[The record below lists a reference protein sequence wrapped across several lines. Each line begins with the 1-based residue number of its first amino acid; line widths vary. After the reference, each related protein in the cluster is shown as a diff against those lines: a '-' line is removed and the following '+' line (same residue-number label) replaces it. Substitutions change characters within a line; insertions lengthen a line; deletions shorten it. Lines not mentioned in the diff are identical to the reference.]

1 MTPGDCAEGFD
12 DAAYSRRLAA
22 RLAADVGIP
31 ADAVDRPMPRPL
43 VEALYPLSRCRW
55 WMGRNASI
63 NNRLGKAIT
72 PFVDAEVVATTLPLP
87 LPLKDH
93 GRLQAAIIAR
103 ADAALAAHS
112 SAYGHTFLQPPPR
125 RRVLSN
131 WATYLRPPAL
141 RARMFR
147 LRRRPLAPPPALTPE
162 RLSTVL
168 GGTPEIM
175 PRFFRLSRMRDAG
188 QLNRAMT
195 LELLFR
201 RLCAVDA

>member
-1 MTPGDCAEGFD
+1 MTPATAPRVLTTRHT
-12 DAAYSRRLAA
+12 AAVSRRGL
-22 RLAADVGIP
+22 
-31 ADAVDRPMPRPL
+31 RPMWGSPPTQWIAPCRARWWRL
-43 VEALYPLSRCRW
+43 CIRCRAAVGGW
-55 WMGRNASI
+55 DGNASI